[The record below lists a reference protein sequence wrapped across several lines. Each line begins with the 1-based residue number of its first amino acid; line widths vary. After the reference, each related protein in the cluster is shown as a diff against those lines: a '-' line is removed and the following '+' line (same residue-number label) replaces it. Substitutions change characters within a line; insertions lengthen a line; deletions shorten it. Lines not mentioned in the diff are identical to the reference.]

1 VFYVQAKLLDYIIP
15 VCNNILCY
23 IKFAAMPQI
32 SRQSNGTPDQQDED
46 FLIDTNFIENS
57 ANNEGIIVVLSD
69 NVKDNESDNLMNDF
83 QPTDRL

>member
-1 VFYVQAKLLDYIIP
+1 
-15 VCNNILCY
+15 
-23 IKFAAMPQI
+23 MPQI